1 MDLYIIQCPIG
12 ELNPNNLFL
21 MKMTRGNRAVLNS
34 LSRFAYEIV
43 AVICSFI
50 LPRLILSY
58 YGSDINGLVLSI
70 TRFLSISTFIDAAIG
85 GVTRAA
91 MYKPLAEKNWPL
103 LSRIYHASNVY
114 YRNISRIFLAY
125 TLLIACLLPF
135 INGDGFGYSEI
146 FWLTLAIAVST
157 YIQFLIGATNNVLVY
172 ADQKVYLISI
182 INTIT
187 IILNTI
193 ASVILIKLG
202 CGIHLVKLT
211 TSVIFAV
218 RPLFTY
224 FYCKSHYPLSNST
237 TNDSNLIPNKWSG
250 FSHQIA
256 ETVHNNADVLLLTAL
271 SIYANVS
278 IYAIYTLITDG
289 LTKLLECLRSG
300 MGPGFGNM
308 LVSETSEHVRARF
321 SMFEWVMNVGSCILF
336 SCSIALLIP
345 FVMIYTEN
353 VTDANYNQPIF
364 AILIILS
371 TLLHNMK
378 NPYLIIIFAA
388 GHFKQTQKSAYIEMT
403 IHLICS
409 VIFVTIWGL
418 NGVALGT
425 IIAMLYRVIY
435 CAKYLERKIIFYSSS
450 NVIKKM
456 LINVVVMFAIYY
468 LFCYQYVILP
478 KDYYEWVVYAL
489 EVFVVTSMIT
499 LSIYSF
505 LFRADASS
513 FMKFITAL
521 AKIKQ

>member
-1 MDLYIIQCPIG
+1 
-12 ELNPNNLFL
+12 
-21 MKMTRGNRAVLNS
+21 MTRGNRAVLNS
-34 LSRFAYEIV
+34 ISRFVYEIV
-43 AVICSFI
+43 AVVCSFI

-58 YGSDINGLVLSI
+58 YGSDVNGLVLSI

-103 LSRIYHASNVY
+103 LSRIYHASNQY

-125 TLLIACLLPF
+125 TLMVACLLPF
-135 INGDGFGYSEI
+135 INGEGFGFAEI

-172 ADQKVYLISI
+172 ADQKVYLISAV
-182 INTIT
+182 NTVT
-187 IILNTI
+187 IVLNTL
-193 ASVILIKLG
+193 ATVILIKLG
-202 CGIHLVKLT
+202 CSIHMVKLT
-211 TSVIFAV
+211 TSVIFAI

-224 FYCKSHYPLSNST
+224 FYCRRHYPLTKST
-237 TNDSNLIPNKWSG
+237 SDDSSLIPNKWSG

-256 ETVHNNADVLLLTAL
+256 ETVHNNADVLVLTAL
-271 SIYANVS
+271 SVYSNVS

-308 LVSETSEHVRARF
+308 LVTESAERVRSRF

-353 VTDANYNQPIF
+353 ITDANYNQPVF
-364 AILIILS
+364 AILIVLS

-388 GHFKQTQKSAYIEMT
+388 GHFKQTQRSAYIEMA
-403 IHLICS
+403 INLVCS
-409 VIFVTIWGL
+409 VMFVAIWGL

-425 IIAMLYRVIY
+425 ILAMLYRVLY
-435 CAKYLERKIIFYSSS
+435 CARYLSRNIISYPFM
-450 NVIKKM
+450 NIIKKL
-456 LINVVVMFAIYY
+456 LINVSVMCLIYY
-468 LFCYQYVILP
+468 LFCYQFAASP
-478 KDYYEWVVYAL
+478 QDYREWTLYAMI
-489 EVFVVTSMIT
+489 VFATTTAIT
-499 LSIYSF
+499 VGIYSL
-505 LFRADASS
+505 LFRADASA
-513 FMKFITAL
+513 FAKFVLAL
-521 AKIKQ
+521 TKIKK